1 MHLLSLVT
9 GVYVYSRIMDI
20 VEELLELITVLS
32 ERQIAFAVCGGLAVA
47 IHGRPRLTV
56 DIDLVLLDS
65 DMLRAIQAVA
75 AAGFDLP
82 TGWVKFPE
90 CGLGTGRL
98 YRVTK
103 VLDNDFLTLDLLSVD
118 SQENLIWNDQV
129 RVELCGR
136 EVPVLSKSA
145 LIRMKTASQR
155 TKDRLD
161 VELLTDEAE

>member
-1 MHLLSLVT
+1 
-9 GVYVYSRIMDI
+9 MDI
-20 VEELLELITVLS
+20 VEELLELITVLNDS
-32 ERQIAFAVCGGLAVA
+32 RVAFAVCGGLAVA

-65 DMLRAIQAVA
+65 DMQPAIQAVA

-82 TGWVKFPE
+82 TGWVNFPE

-103 VLDNDFLTLDLLSVD
+103 VQDGDFLTLDLLAVD
-118 SQENLIWNDQV
+118 SPDNPIWKDQV

-136 EVPVLSKSA
+136 EVPVLSKMA
-145 LIRMKTASQR
+145 LIQMKTASER

-161 VELLTDEAE
+161 IELLSNEAE